1 MHCWLFV
8 LVIVNQSPLEPGES
22 IHTIQE
28 LLGQSNEEI
37 TMSMSNAI
45 GIAMAM
51 AMAMVMAGDSTIA
64 RLGVQPRSNRKE
76 KQRMDT
82 RTAKQYRNPLTL
94 AKTFSAQKHSNYVF
108 GGRTCSDQYS
118 ASTYF
123 GPRD

>member
-28 LLGQSNEEI
+28 LLGQGDWEA
-37 TMSMSNAI
+37 TMFMAK
-45 GIAMAM
+45 AMAM
-51 AMAMVMAGDSTIA
+51 AMAGDSTIA

-82 RTAKQYRNPLTL
+82 RTAKQYRKPLML

>member
-37 TMSMSNAI
+37 TTSMSNAI

-51 AMAMVMAGDSTIA
+51 AMAMAMVMVMAMAGDSTIA

-82 RTAKQYRNPLTL
+82 RTAKQYRKSLTL
-94 AKTFSAQKHSNYVF
+94 TKRLF
-108 GGRTCSDQYS
+108 GTE
-118 ASTYF
+118 A
-123 GPRD
+123 

>member
-1 MHCWLFV
+1 MYWWLFI

-51 AMAMVMAGDSTIA
+51 AMAMVMAMAGDSTIA

-82 RTAKQYRNPLTL
+82 RTAKQYCKSLTL
-94 AKTFSAQKHSNYVF
+94 TKRLF
-108 GGRTCSDQYS
+108 GTE
-118 ASTYF
+118 A
-123 GPRD
+123 

>member
-51 AMAMVMAGDSTIA
+51 VMAMAGDSTIA

-82 RTAKQYRNPLTL
+82 RTAKQYCKSLTL
-94 AKTFSAQKHSNYVF
+94 TKRLF
-108 GGRTCSDQYS
+108 GTE
-118 ASTYF
+118 A
-123 GPRD
+123 